1 MSEGASLAKS
11 KKLIP
16 TLLKWV
22 LIVLFVSAISYLTHL
37 CDKWSEYH
45 NRGSSPDIDVG
56 PWGNLQS
63 WTIRLEQ
70 PQEYTGFASLENK
83 PTLWHFGTLSPEQVA
98 NMMSQCGISPEDAVR
113 IIRQCRL
120 PSESGIV
127 LRPDE
132 RTLLSLSPDV
142 RSRLYRE
149 LAKDPANRFQA
160 TPYMIPGGDPSP
172 LFNEHHT
179 SDAEAISQMKKL
191 SYQRNGFTYFS
202 DPEVVFSHLKTQEE
216 QREFKQA
223 LTGERVVM
231 ARLLIRKDEDI
242 DKAINYWALSM
253 PDVKIKDIRPLFEAE
268 KSLPEGGSISLLYLL
283 PPLARQKL
291 YTSPLPPEVS
301 GQKMPDCHW
310 TALNFFNSAP
320 DPRMAD
326 NEFASKYIQ
335 ENYYQIAKPGVGGD
349 LVLLL
354 DDNNRVIHSSVY
366 VASDLVFT
374 KNGVNYAQPWVLMH
388 EKDMIGHFSGVDPV
402 KVAYFRRKGI

>member
-1 MSEGASLAKS
+1 MSEASSLTKS

-16 TLLKWV
+16 TPFKWV
-22 LIVLFVSAISYLTHL
+22 LLILLVSAVSFLTHL
-37 CDKWSEYH
+37 GDKWFEHH
-45 NRGSSPDIDVG
+45 NRGTAPDIDAG

-70 PQEYTGFASLENK
+70 PQEYTGFESLENK

-98 NMMSQCGISPEDAVR
+98 NLMSQCGISPEEAVTMIQQFR
-113 IIRQCRL
+113 V
-120 PSESGIV
+120 PSAPGVV
-127 LRPDE
+127 LQPDE
-132 RTLLSLSPDV
+132 KTLFSLSPEV

-149 LAKDPANRFQA
+149 LAKDPANRLQA
-160 TPYMIPGGDPSP
+160 SPYLIPNGDPSI
-172 LFNEHHT
+172 LFNDHHA
-179 SDAEAISQMKKL
+179 SDAEAVTQMKKL
-191 SYQRNGFTYFS
+191 CYQRNGFTYFS
-202 DPEVVFSHLKTQEE
+202 DPEVVFAHLKTEE
-216 QREFKQA
+216 EKREFKQA
-223 LTGERVVM
+223 LTGESVVL

-253 PDVKIKDIRPLFEAE
+253 PGVKIKDIRPLFEAE
-268 KSLPEGGSISLLYLL
+268 KSLPEGGSLSLLYLL

-291 YTSPLPPEVS
+291 YTSPLPSEVS

-310 TALNFFNSAP
+310 TALNFFSANP

-326 NEFASKYIQ
+326 NEYASKYIQ

-366 VASDLVFT
+366 IASDLVFT
-374 KNGVNYAQPWVLMH
+374 KNGINYAQPWVLMR